1 MSENLKWETYKRE
14 DGDEFIVAEND
25 RLVLSIDWEMSPWGH
40 VIYGLHEL
48 RVYKLPELETIHI
61 KRFESRSVA
70 MEYAQKYAELYD
82 LGVDG

>member
-1 MSENLKWETYKRE
+1 MTENLKWETLE
-14 DGDEFIVAEND
+14 GENGDDFLIAEND
-25 RLVLSIDWEMSPWGH
+25 RFVFTINWEMSPWGH

-48 RVYKLPELETIHI
+48 RIYKLPELETIHI
-61 KRFESRSVA
+61 KRFEFSSVA